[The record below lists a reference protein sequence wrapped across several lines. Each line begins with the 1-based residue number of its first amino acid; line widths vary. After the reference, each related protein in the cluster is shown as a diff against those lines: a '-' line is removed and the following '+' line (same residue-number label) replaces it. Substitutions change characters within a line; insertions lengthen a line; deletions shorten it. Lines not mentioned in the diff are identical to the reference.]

1 MIIDRRRVAV
11 ALAGFITF
19 LNLYAPQAL
28 LPMLSRQLGVSARD
42 VSFTVSATTFAI
54 ALVAPFTGAVADVLG
69 RKRVIATAMIALVV
83 PTVLVALAGG
93 LEGMVLWRFVQ
104 GLLLPPIFVVTIAYV
119 GEEFAGAETA
129 GVTGIYLS
137 ASSFGGFL
145 GRFLPGVLAQAMGWR
160 GAFLS
165 LAAITLAAGLGV
177 GLMLPRERR
186 FVRAA
191 GLVSSARQ
199 MLRHLRNSRLVAT
212 YAVGFGVLFTFV
224 ATFTYVNFLLA
235 APPFALG
242 PAGLGAIFATY
253 LAGAVTT
260 LLTGRGVQRFGRR
273 RLVLLLL
280 AAWAAGTLLTLLPSL
295 WMIVLGLAVS
305 AGCGFVCQTVATN
318 FVTMTATAGR
328 SSAVGLYVAFYY
340 TGGSVGG
347 VLPGFAWERAG
358 WPGAVATVLAMLAL
372 IALAVAL
379 AWREAPGTIAGASA
393 R

>member
-1 MIIDRRRVAV
+1 MITDGRRVAV
-11 ALAGFITF
+11 ALAGFTTF

-28 LPMLSRQLGVSARD
+28 LPMLSQELGASARD
-42 VSFTVSATTFAI
+42 VSVTVSATTFAI
-54 ALVAPFTGAVADVLG
+54 ALIAPFTGAAADVLG

-93 LEGMVLWRFVQ
+93 LHGIVLWRFVQ

-119 GEEFAGAETA
+119 GDEFSVAEATS
-129 GVTGIYLS
+129 VTGIYLS

-145 GRFLPGVLAQAMGWR
+145 GRFLTGVLAEAIGWR

-177 GLMLPRERR
+177 ALLLPREKR

-191 GLVSSARQ
+191 GIGGSARQ
-199 MLRHLRNSRLVAT
+199 MLRHLRNPRLVAT

-340 TGGSVGG
+340 IGGSVGG

-379 AWREAPGTIAGASA
+379 AWREAPETIAGASA